1 MQWVIRA
8 SLPFGIKYVTQTLKS
23 VYMNQAGATK
33 KGFSAYTEKVT
44 QFFSDMMDKGKHLV
58 TNTYDH

>member
-1 MQWVIRA
+1 
-8 SLPFGIKYVTQTLKS
+8 
-23 VYMNQAGATK
+23 MNQAGATK